1 MAISV
6 TCPECEHSFS
16 VRDEY
21 AGKRGKCP
29 KCGGVF
35 RAEAA
40 EPAIG
45 VGMPAVLAA
54 RSGVSLGKSGS
65 TNGGF
70 ALDTAAPAPVPAP
83 AGKKA
88 GGGKKR
94 KAAHGGGTPMPLGA
108 WIALA
113 VIALAGFSGGG
124 FIYMSRGS
132 EAVKIAENVDDG
144 SEAKKIEQDLRD
156 RIKELEGEIAGL
168 KTSLESAEKSIG
180 TKPKEKTPLGE
191 IEKRIIP
198 GVVKIIPYINDQPQ
212 QATATGFFV
221 NDKQLVATSYQ
232 ACEGATKLAIKLPTG
247 TEYEIE
253 GIVAADEKQGI
264 VILKPKSEMPG
275 VQPLKFAESP
285 TLSRGD
291 TVYAI
296 GNPGKQEFTTSRGTI
311 TRVITQDQY
320 VTEKPMFDVEF
331 TRGSSVSTSFIE
343 HDARIFP
350 GDYGGPLLNENLDVI
365 GMNQL
370 LVTMVMNDGRTIV
383 QTFGA
388 AEEIKHIKAL
398 ADKATATIIPYPPAR
413 PKKSPSGKPEEK
425 KGEEEKPKDGEAK
438 PGEDPDA
445 PKDGEGDDDEGKP
458 AAGDLAG
465 KIDALHK
472 ECDAF
477 GWKPKSKEQFAKLCE
492 VSGRITD
499 ALLLDDGDDEKEA
512 AGEAV
517 KKVVT
522 SLGEAKWEAGD
533 IELVNTF
540 AAAAKPTEDAGICFV
555 GKVLGAGNFNGSPSL
570 IFHIEGTESAAIVP
584 SEKVNEVPKDTR
596 GIVLGKFAS
605 ESRPGLK
612 NPDGG
617 SEYSGIIVQSK
628 MLVPLE

>member
-29 KCGGVF
+29 KYGGAF
-35 RAEAA
+35 RAEPA

-45 VGMPAVLAA
+45 VAVSAALAA
-54 RSGVSLGKSGS
+54 RSGVSLGKSAS
-65 TNGGF
+65 ANGGF
-70 ALDTAAPAPVPAP
+70 ALDTAAPVPAP
-83 AGKKA
+83 SGKKA
-88 GGGKKR
+88 GGAKKR
-94 KAAHGGGTPMPLGA
+94 KPAHGGDTPMPLAA

-124 FIYMSRGS
+124 FIYMSRGN
-132 EAVKIAENVDDG
+132 EAVKIAEAVDDG
-144 SEAKKIEQDLRD
+144 SEAKKIEQDLRN
-156 RIKELEGEIAGL
+156 RIKELEGQIAGL
-168 KTSLESAEKSIG
+168 KSSLESAEKSIG
-180 TKPKEKTPLGE
+180 AKPKEKTPLGE

-198 GVVKIIPYINDQPQ
+198 GVVKIIPYVNDQPQ
-212 QATATGFFV
+212 QTTATGFFV
-221 NDKQLVATSYQ
+221 NDKQLIATTYQ
-232 ACEGATKLAIKLPTG
+232 ACEGATKLVIKLHTG

-275 VQPLKFAESP
+275 VQPLKLAESP

-311 TRVITQDQY
+311 TRIITQDQY
-320 VTEKPMFDVEF
+320 ISEKPMFDVEF
-331 TRGSSVSTSFIE
+331 TRGSSANTSFIE

-388 AEEIKHIKAL
+388 AEEIKHVQAL
-398 ADKATATIIPYPPAR
+398 ANKATDTIIPYPPAR

-425 KGEEEKPKDGEAK
+425 KNEEPKPKDGEAK
-438 PGEDPDA
+438 PDEAPDA
-445 PKDGEGDDDEGKP
+445 PKNGDGDDGGKP
-458 AAGDLAG
+458 AASDLAG

-477 GWKPKSKEQFAKLCE
+477 AWKPKSKEQYAKLCE
-492 VSGRITD
+492 VSRRATE
-499 ALLLDDGDDEKEA
+499 ALLLEDGDADKEA

-517 KKVVT
+517 QKVVT

-605 ESRPGLK
+605 ASRPGLK